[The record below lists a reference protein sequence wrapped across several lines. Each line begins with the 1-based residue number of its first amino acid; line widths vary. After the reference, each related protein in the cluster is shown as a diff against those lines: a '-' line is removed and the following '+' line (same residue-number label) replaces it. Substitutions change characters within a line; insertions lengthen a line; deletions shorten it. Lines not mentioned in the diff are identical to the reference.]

1 MARVTYDFSGTVAL
15 VTGAASGIGLATA
28 RKVAQAG
35 GVVAVNDVPGPK
47 LDAAVARLTDAGMN
61 CFAAPADVGDAAAVS
76 AMVAGVVER
85 AGRLDYLVNNAAT
98 PGTRVPIPPG
108 DFARMDEAFWQRLVN
123 INQIGPYRCT
133 AAAAPFLQ
141 AQGGAIVNVASTAGL
156 GRGGSSS
163 VYASTKAALI
173 LLTKEWAFA
182 LGPSVRV
189 NAIAPNVVVGSGWE
203 VEFPPEE
210 VEQTGRSFPLRRPGT
225 PDDYADVILWF
236 LAGAGYVTGQTLVVD
251 GGGARD

>member
-1 MARVTYDFSGTVAL
+1 MARVTYDVSGTVAL

-28 RKVAQAG
+28 RRLAEAG
-35 GVVAVNDVPGPK
+35 GVVAVNDIPGPK
-47 LDAAVARLTDAGMN
+47 LDAAVTRLTDAGLT
-61 CFAAPADVGDAAAVS
+61 CFAAPADVGDATAVGN
-76 AMVAGVVER
+76 MVAEVVKR

-98 PGTRVPIPPG
+98 PGTRVPIPPD
-108 DFARMDEAFWQRLVN
+108 DFDRMDEAFWQRLVN

-133 AAAAPFLQ
+133 AAAAPFLRQ
-141 AQGGAIVNVASTAGL
+141 NGGAIVNVASTAGL

-203 VEFPPEE
+203 VEFPPDE
-210 VEQTGRSFPLRRPGT
+210 VEQTGRSYPLRRPGT
-225 PDDYADVILWF
+225 PDDYAEVILWF

-251 GGGARD
+251 GGGARE